1 MLFRPDKPDD
11 KPPNTLDM
19 ALPGLDALGKAG
31 APAGA
36 PDAAA
41 AKIIAERKQRRDAG
55 IASGAR
61 SSKLSESEKTLL
73 ATFEKLYE
81 PEVWEGVVCAPA
93 DTMLAVSGRK
103 LWNMS
108 GQERKTLSI
117 TASVT
122 ARCFAVENPKWLA
135 LAMLAITIAQIYGVR
150 AAMHFAEMKAE
161 RNKAT
166 AAVKEATK

>member
-11 KPPNTLDM
+11 KPPITADM

-36 PDAAA
+36 PDSAA

-55 IASGAR
+55 STRGAR
-61 SSKLSESEKTLL
+61 GDKLSESEKALY
-73 ATFEKLYE
+73 ATFERLYE

-108 GQERKTLSI
+108 GQERKTLSV

-135 LAMLAITIAQIYGVR
+135 LAMLAITIGQIYGVR
-150 AAMHFAEMKAE
+150 IAMHMAETKAE
-161 RNKAT
+161 RSAAAK
-166 AAVKEATK
+166 AVKEATK

>member
-1 MLFRPDKPDD
+1 MLFQPEKPDD
-11 KPPNTLDM
+11 KPPDAAGM
-19 ALPGLDALGKAG
+19 ALPGLDAFTKAS

-55 IASGAR
+55 IARGAR
-61 SSKLSESEKTLL
+61 DGKLSESEKALF
-73 ATFEKLYE
+73 ATFERLYE
-81 PEVWEGVVCAPA
+81 PEIWEGVVCAPA

-108 GQERKTLSI
+108 GQERKTLSV

-150 AAMHFAEMKAE
+150 IAMHMAETKAE
-161 RNKAT
+161 RSREAKV
-166 AAVKEATK
+166 VKEATK